1 MSVISD
7 KSIYVNAVGQ
17 SGMLSLLASACGGP
31 FIGVYLRSYV
41 TPDCIGRTEWDDLGA
56 NFIDPLNQWS
66 TTNFVD
72 LTDYMASPLR
82 PGASDTPV
90 DIIRQNSSS
99 ITYLNGA
106 LTFPNTSVTPSAP
119 TRALGTTYQNTSG
132 KVLRVTPSIE
142 VSATSLLLT
151 GSKIKVELMSDSA
164 ATPTTVRGTVGQS
177 VAGVLSLTNSN
188 TIPVSY
194 DVPPNHY
201 YRTLTT
207 QVSGGAS
214 GSSATLV
221 TWTEE
226 VRT

>member
-17 SGMLSLLASACGGP
+17 SGMDILVSSATGGP
-31 FIGVYLRSYV
+31 GIGVYMRNFIM
-41 TPDCIGRTEWDDLGA
+41 PDCITQSNYDDLGV
-56 NFIDPLNQWS
+56 NFIDPLNLWGF
-66 TTNFVD
+66 TNFVG
-72 LTDYMASPLR
+72 LTDYMASPIR

-90 DIIRQNSSS
+90 DIIRKNSSS
-99 ITYLNGA
+99 LTYLNGA
-106 LTFPNTSVTPSAP
+106 LTFPNTSVTPSTP

-151 GSKIKVELMSDSA
+151 GSKIKVELISDSA
-164 ATPTTVRGTVGQS
+164 TTPTTVRGTVGQS
-177 VAGVLSLTNSN
+177 VAGVLSLTNAN
-188 TIPVSY
+188 TISVSY

-221 TWTEE
+221 NWTEE

>member
-1 MSVISD
+1 MSYQTIDDIVTT
-7 KSIYVNAVGQ
+7 
-17 SGMLSLLASACGGP
+17 ASAVSGSDNLEVRQGG
-31 FIGVYLRSYV
+31 
-41 TPDCIGRTEWDDLGA
+41 
-56 NFIDPLNQWS
+56 
-66 TTNFVD
+66 TTKKAALSV
-72 LTDYMASPLR
+72 LL
-82 PGASDTPV
+82 
-90 DIIRQNSSS
+90 
-99 ITYLNGA
+99 TYLNGA

-119 TRALGTTYQNTSG
+119 TRVLGTTYQNTSG

-164 ATPTTVRGTVGQS
+164 TTPTTVRGTVGQS
-177 VAGVLSLTNSN
+177 VAGVLSLTNTN

-207 QVSGGAS
+207 QVSGGAG

>member
-1 MSVISD
+1 MSYQTIDDIPVIATSLTSSD
-7 KSIYVNAVGQ
+7 GMEIRQ
-17 SGMLSLLASACGGP
+17 SG
-31 FIGVYLRSYV
+31 V
-41 TPDCIGRTEWDDLGA
+41 TK
-56 NFIDPLNQWS
+56 Q
-66 TTNFVD
+66 
-72 LTDYMASPLR
+72 SPL
-82 PGASDTPV
+82 SVLLTYM
-90 DIIRQNSSS
+90 QN
-99 ITYLNGA
+99 A
-106 LTFPNTSVTPSAP
+106 LTFPSVPSLSTILSYVQANLAFPSTSVTPSAP
-119 TRALGTTYQNTSG
+119 TRALSTTYQNTSG

-164 ATPTTVRGTVGQS
+164 TTPTTVRGTVGQS
-177 VAGVLSLTNSN
+177 VAGVLSLTNAN

-207 QVSGGAS
+207 QVSGGTS

>member
-90 DIIRQNSSS
+90 NIIRQNSSS
-99 ITYLNGA
+99 LTYLNGA

-119 TRALGTTYQNTSG
+119 TRALGTTYQNTNG
-132 KVLRVTPSIE
+132 KVLRIAASIKMVCASPLLAGQE
-142 VSATSLLLT
+142 V
-151 GSKIKVELMSDSA
+151 KIELMSDSA
-164 ATPTTVRGTVGQS
+164 TTPTTVRSTMSNAVS
-177 VAGVLSLTNSN
+177 GVLSLTNSN
-188 TIPVSY
+188 TQQFSY

-201 YRTLTT
+201 YRTVVTNVT
-207 QVSGGAS
+207 
-214 GSSATLV
+214 GSPATPTV
-221 TWTEE
+221 VNWTEE